1 VVHLHRLNLS
11 GQVDRGKCNNHA
23 RLDDASLHT
32 AHGYCSNATNFVNI
46 LNKA

>member
-11 GQVDRGKCNNHA
+11 GQVKCNNHA

-32 AHGYCSNATNFVNI
+32 ADGYCSNSKFF
-46 LNKA
+46 